1 MDLEREKLPK
11 ASEETVEEIP
21 TEIPEEVEAKE
32 GIKAVRTQITAKV
45 EDDEGKPLMESP
57 VTKVTSVEI
66 PRSEETLE
74 AYSRGDTEDAK
85 TWWGA
90 SFLRLIKKALHFGW
104 KILGKQ

>member
-11 ASEETVEEIP
+11 APEETVEEIP
-21 TEIPEEVEAKE
+21 TEISEEVEAKE
-32 GIKAVRTQITAKV
+32 GVKAVKTQITAKV
-45 EDDEGKPLMESP
+45 EDRGKPLMESP

-66 PRSEETLE
+66 PKSGETLE
-74 AYSRGDTEDAK
+74 TYSKGDTEDAR

-90 SFLRLIKKALHFGW
+90 SFLRLIKKALHFSW

>member
-11 ASEETVEEIP
+11 APEETVEEIP

-32 GIKAVRTQITAKV
+32 GVKAVKTQITAKV
-45 EDDEGKPLMESP
+45 EDGGKPLMESP
-57 VTKVTSVEI
+57 VTKEVSIEI
-66 PRSEETLE
+66 PKDKDTLE
-74 AYSRGDTEDAK
+74 AYSKGDTEDAI

>member
-11 ASEETVEEIP
+11 VSEETVEEIP

-32 GIKAVRTQITAKV
+32 GIKAVRTQ
-45 EDDEGKPLMESP
+45 DDEGKPLMESP